1 MLLNLKTL
9 ALNPIAFNLGPIEVH
24 WYGIIIASGVIL
36 AVYLAVSEGKRRGI
50 NPDDIYDM
58 ILWALPAALICA
70 RLYYVIFQWGYYK
83 DNPGEI
89 IKIWDGGIAI
99 YGSLIGAM
107 IVVIWF
113 CRKRF
118 IPVWLMLDVAAP
130 TVILAQS
137 IGRWGN
143 FMNQEA
149 FGKPTTLHYL
159 QGLHL
164 PQFIINQ
171 MNISGAYR
179 QPTFL
184 YESLWSLLGFCVLMV
199 LRHNPHLFK
208 QGEVFLAYVMWYS
221 FGRFFVEGMRTD
233 SLMLFNLRVS
243 QILSV
248 ILFFGAMALIG
259 YRRRTQDNPWY
270 LAGSNLRRKTMPT
283 KEKNNV

>member
-1 MLLNLKTL
+1 MSL

-36 AVYLAVSEGKRRGI
+36 AVWLAVREGDKRGI
-50 NPDDIYDM
+50 KADDIYDM

-70 RLYYVIFQWGYYK
+70 RLYYVIFQWSYYK

-107 IVVIWF
+107 IVVILF
-113 CRKRF
+113 CRHRF

-130 TVILAQS
+130 TVILAQA

-149 FGKPTTLHYL
+149 FGQVTSLSFL

-164 PQFIINQ
+164 PHFIITQ
-171 MNISGAYR
+171 MYISGAYR

-184 YESLWSLLGFCVLMV
+184 YESLWSLLGFTVIV
-199 LRHNPHLFK
+199 TLRHNPHFFK
-208 QGEVFLAYVMWYS
+208 RGEVFLTYVMWYS

-233 SLMLFNLRVS
+233 SLMLGGLRVS
-243 QILSV
+243 QILSI
-248 ILFFGAMALIG
+248 ILFVGAIGLII
-259 YRRRTQDNPWY
+259 YRRRNSHNPWY
-270 LAGSNLRRKTMPT
+270 LEGSKLTTN
-283 KEKNNV
+283 